1 MDLLSILATLSFAF
15 SVAAYVPYVKS
26 TLSSTA
32 KPTLSTW
39 LSWWIMDIAILAGM
53 FAKDAVAMQMVAYV
67 VGCAF
72 VIGACL
78 WRSADLD
85 WKRLDSVCM
94 GLVVLAIAL
103 WALSGDANFAI
114 VMSLVAVLIGSAPL
128 LINILKNPEREPFL
142 PWILITIGG
151 LFGVAA
157 IPQWTIA
164 AALTPI
170 VFAIVQVA
178 FVVIISRKFR

>member
-1 MDLLSILATLSFAF
+1 MDILSIFATLSFVF
-15 SVAAYVPYVKS
+15 SVAAYVPYTKA
-26 TLSSTA
+26 TLASTA
-32 KPTLSTW
+32 KPTLSAW

-53 FAKDAVAMQMVAYV
+53 FAKNAVAVQMVAYV

-78 WRSADLD
+78 WRNADLG

-114 VMSLVAVLIGSAPL
+114 VMSLIAVIVGSIPM
-128 LINILKNPEREPFL
+128 LINILKNPER
-142 PWILITIGG
+142 
-151 LFGVAA
+151 
-157 IPQWTIA
+157 
-164 AALTPI
+164 
-170 VFAIVQVA
+170 
-178 FVVIISRKFR
+178 